1 MKTAL
6 TFLGGLAAGVCI
18 GLLVAPEKG
27 SVTCKKIAETAG
39 NWSETL
45 MGFFSGEKSKGK
57 KPAQQSAT
65 GT

>member
-1 MKTAL
+1 MKSAL

-27 SVTCKKIAETAG
+27 SVTCKKVGETAR
-39 NWSETL
+39 NWSEIL
-45 MGFFSGEKSKGK
+45 IGFFSDLQSKGK
-57 KPAQQSAT
+57 KSTEQSAT

>member
-1 MKTAL
+1 MKSAL

-27 SVTCKKIAETAG
+27 SVTCKKIADKAR
-39 NWSETL
+39 NLSEIL
-45 MGFFSGEKSKGK
+45 AGFFSDVQSKDK
-57 KPAQQSAT
+57 KPNQQSAT

>member
-1 MKTAL
+1 MKSAL

-27 SVTCKKIAETAG
+27 SVTCKKIADTARD
-39 NWSETL
+39 WSEIL
-45 MGFFSGEKSKGK
+45 AGFLSGEKSKDK
-57 KPAQQSAT
+57 KPTQQSAT

>member
-27 SVTCKKIAETAG
+27 SVTCKKIAETARD
-39 NWSETL
+39 WSETL
-45 MGFFSGEKSKGK
+45 AGFFSDEKSKGK
-57 KPAQQSAT
+57 KPNQQSAT